1 MKMQSDTFDA
11 EIYAVFLK
19 ERATQD
25 LKVAEMLVKDQRPG
39 HSLFFA
45 HAALQKMFAALI
57 CTETRKAPP
66 WRKDLTKL
74 AKLAKVS
81 LTSEQRKFLKKL
93 NFYHDEGLY
102 LGLEYPEPSK
112 EEARTHLLNAKKM
125 AESLPNPR
133 TE

>member
-1 MKMQSDTFDA
+1 MQSDTFDA
-11 EIYAVFLK
+11 EVYAVFLK
-19 ERATQD
+19 EKATQD
-25 LKVAEMLVKDQRPG
+25 LKAAEMMVRYQRPG
-39 HSLFFA
+39 YSLFFA

-57 CTETRKAPP
+57 CTETHKAPP

-81 LTSEQRKFLKKL
+81 LTSEQREFLRIL

-102 LGLEYPEPSK
+102 LGIKYPEPPKK
-112 EEARTHLLNAKKM
+112 EAKTHLLNAKKM
-125 AESLPNPR
+125 AASLSSPS